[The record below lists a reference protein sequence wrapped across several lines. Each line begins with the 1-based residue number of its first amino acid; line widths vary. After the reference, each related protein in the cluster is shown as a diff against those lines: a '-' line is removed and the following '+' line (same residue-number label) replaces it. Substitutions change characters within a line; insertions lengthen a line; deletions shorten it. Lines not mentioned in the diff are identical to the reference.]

1 MVTMGI
7 LIRIEWKRMLADYP
21 TMNEGTRP
29 TNSRPRRFRV
39 GEGGERGRGFGNL
52 REVAP
57 VRQPLNLWPRDS
69 MTQCHCHCVGSGNRQ
84 LGAKCHD
91 LTLSGRYSTLI
102 SHLLLRASRCR
113 VGQPAGAA

>member
-39 GEGGERGRGFGNL
+39 GKGGGERGGGVSATSERWLLF
-52 REVAP
+52 
-57 VRQPLNLWPRDS
+57 DS
-69 MTQCHCHCVGSGNRQ
+69 
-84 LGAKCHD
+84 
-91 LTLSGRYSTLI
+91 
-102 SHLLLRASRCR
+102 
-113 VGQPAGAA
+113 P